1 MKRIALAVFM
11 VLLLAGGLS
20 AQQETWIDTSK
31 SIIPRGMLIDVTQG
45 LMYDE
50 WDIIFRSPAE
60 LSNYSGIGVY
70 TAYGNYYDDP
80 REIQPK
86 YSINPFSTTGLSA
99 TNLGR
104 FQLGFTTDIL
114 GMRAGIL
121 GGFTRTTI
129 GKITITEDL
138 TPSVNPT
145 TNWQYNRTVNADGE
159 PDGTADYSYTQAI
172 DVSNFSQNH
181 SNKWILGLDLG
192 PIGASLLFSHSDV
205 REFMGGTT
213 SYTWTKGSDNDFT
226 TPNDQITS
234 FTTEY
239 GGNEGKNVVVSDT
252 GSWDLMILGD
262 LPLSLF
268 GEGTPVT
275 ASLEIGYEPNSPS
288 DMPVT
293 TTLTT
298 TNVTGAANAE
308 QNSTLTVTSSELDLL
323 GSNSNTFDGNLNLVP
338 GEWID
343 NIFSVV
349 NATRDEAS
357 LLALADS
364 GFAKQRAQN
373 PAESAGGTFSL
384 GINAKMDPRF
394 SLSEI
399 VALRTRVGIGYS
411 IASGETTTNESYSIS
426 LDLANG
432 AADLSSY
439 TNSSTK
445 TAKDTIITN
454 TLNPELAGILEFTT
468 ANDRLALSTG
478 LVYHPTFEF
487 EATTKANEV
496 TTTNYSW
503 TDATNTDPD
512 AVAATTAND
521 VETRAAQGSA
531 VVTETTVY
539 ADKDTHN
546 TYEQTLTIPVGV
558 RLDIVPQK
566 FQLFG
571 GYRLDHTATTHVY
584 TAAGSTTTTVT
595 TVNNVAGTTVSPD
608 PADTAVSTTKD
619 EVTTQKT
626 TNTWNGSMDFMLR
639 WMPLENMTIDLIGTG
654 IMNALNFDILG
665 GNTGANLN
673 FNTII
678 STIGLSV
685 SFRF

>member
-20 AQQETWIDTSK
+20 AQQETWIDTSGL
-31 SIIPRGMLIDVTQG
+31 PRGMLIDVTQG

-70 TAYGNYYDDP
+70 TAYGNYDDP
-80 REIQPK
+80 G
-86 YSINPFSTTGLSA
+86 YTVNPFSTTTVNTG
-99 TNLGR
+99 NFGD

-308 QNSTLTVTSSELDLL
+308 QNSTLTVTSSTLDLL
-323 GSNSNTFDGNLNLVP
+323 GDAKTFGGNP
-338 GEWID
+338 GTIPPPVEWID
-343 NIFSVV
+343 SIFSVV
-349 NATRDEAS
+349 DATRDEAS

-364 GFAKQRAQN
+364 GLAKQRAQN

-399 VALRTRVGIGYS
+399 VALRTRAGIGYS

-512 AVAATTAND
+512 AVAATTANNI
-521 VETRAAQGSA
+521 ETRAAQGSA
-531 VVTETTVY
+531 VVTETTVF

-626 TNTWNGSMDFMLR
+626 TSTWTGSMDFMLR

-654 IMNALNFDILG
+654 IMNALNFDFLG
-665 GNTGANLN
+665 GNTGNNVNFDRILSNLR
-673 FNTII
+673 
-678 STIGLSV
+678 LSV